1 MPSQLESSREPFD
14 YPKQTANPLYYG
26 SVRPYLTLVFAQIA
40 VGSAAIF
47 ARFALT
53 GAGPLAVSAS
63 RLTIAAV
70 ALLVLAAIRS
80 PRERTSLSRRDRLIF
95 AVAGLALAMHFAAW
109 IWSLQYTSVAI
120 STLLVA
126 TTPIWTASYDALARG
141 LRLSALA
148 FLSFAVGAVGLVMV
162 AGFTIAPPPVPGHA
176 ILGDALAVAGAI
188 GIAAYFIFIREV
200 RASFGTRAIVTQT
213 YTWAAIV
220 LIVAAAVAHQPP
232 PPLRDVSA
240 WGGIVAMAL
249 ISQLLGHTAMNSAL
263 RWFSASAVAFTTL
276 VEPIVAALLA
286 LAIFGERLTAIAVAG
301 GLLVLGAI
309 AIFIREERRGEARY
323 EVKAAL

>member
-1 MPSQLESSREPFD
+1 MKNRRMTKPSALPEAS
-14 YPKQTANPLYYG
+14 L
-26 SVRPYLTLVFAQIA
+26 RPYFVLIVAQIA

-63 RLTIAAV
+63 RLTIAAL
-70 ALLVLAAIRS
+70 ALLALAAIRR
-80 PRERTSLSRRDRLIF
+80 PEKRAALWRRDRTIF
-95 AVAGLALAMHFAAW
+95 ALAGLALAIHFAAW

-126 TTPIWTASYDALARG
+126 TTPIWTAAYDALARG

-148 FLSFAVGAVGLVMV
+148 FLSFGAGAAGLVMV
-162 AGFTIAPPPVPGHA
+162 VGFSVAAPPVPGQA
-176 ILGDALAVAGAI
+176 VFGAALAVAGAI
-188 GIAAYFIFIREV
+188 GIAAYFILIREV
-200 RASFGTRAIVTQT
+200 RASFGTRVIVTQT
-213 YTWAAIV
+213 YTWAAVV
-220 LIVAAAVAHQPP
+220 LIAAAVAAHQPP
-232 PPLRDVSA
+232 PPLSDTTA

-286 LAIFGERLTAIAVAG
+286 LAIFGERLTAIALAG
-301 GLLVLGAI
+301 GLLVLAAI
-309 AIFIREERRGEARY
+309 GVFIREERRGEAHY
-323 EVKAAL
+323 EVKAVL

>member
-1 MPSQLESSREPFD
+1 MKNRRMTKPSALPEAS
-14 YPKQTANPLYYG
+14 L
-26 SVRPYLTLVFAQIA
+26 RPYLVLTVAQIA

-70 ALLVLAAIRS
+70 ALLALAAIRS
-80 PRERTSLSRRDRLIF
+80 PRERTDLSRRDRVLF
-95 AVAGLALAMHFAAW
+95 AIAGLALAIHFAAW

-126 TTPIWTASYDALARG
+126 TTPIWTAAYDALARG

-148 FLSFAVGAVGLVMV
+148 FFSFAVAAAGLVMV
-162 AGFTIAPPPVPGHA
+162 VGYSIAPPPVPGHA
-176 ILGDALAVAGAI
+176 ALGAALAVAGAI
-188 GIAAYFIFIREV
+188 GIAAYFILIREV

-220 LIVAAAVAHQPP
+220 LIGAAVAAHQPP
-232 PPLRDVSA
+232 PPLSDTAA
-240 WGGIVAMAL
+240 WGGILAMAL

-276 VEPIVAALLA
+276 VEPIIAALLA
-286 LAIFGERLTAIAVAG
+286 LAIFGERLSAIAVAG

>member
-1 MPSQLESSREPFD
+1 MKNRRMTKPSALPEAS
-14 YPKQTANPLYYG
+14 L
-26 SVRPYLTLVFAQIA
+26 RPYLVLTVAQIA

-70 ALLVLAAIRS
+70 ALLALAAIRS
-80 PRERTSLSRRDRLIF
+80 PRERTDLSRRDRVLF
-95 AVAGLALAMHFAAW
+95 AIAGLALAIHFAAW

-126 TTPIWTASYDALARG
+126 TTPIWTAAYDTRARG

-148 FLSFAVGAVGLVMV
+148 FFSFAVAAAGLVMV
-162 AGFTIAPPPVPGHA
+162 VGYSIAPPPVPGHA
-176 ILGDALAVAGAI
+176 ALGAALAVAGAI
-188 GIAAYFIFIREV
+188 GIAAYFILIREV

-220 LIVAAAVAHQPP
+220 LIAAAIAAHQPP
-232 PPLRDVSA
+232 PPLSDTAA
-240 WGGIVAMAL
+240 WGGILAMAL

-276 VEPIVAALLA
+276 VEPIIAALLA
-286 LAIFGERLTAIAVAG
+286 LAIFGERLSAIAVAG

>member
-1 MPSQLESSREPFD
+1 MKKRRIIKPSALPQASL
-14 YPKQTANPLYYG
+14 
-26 SVRPYLTLVFAQIA
+26 RPYLVLIVAQIA

-63 RLTIAAV
+63 RLTIAAI
-70 ALLVLAAIRS
+70 ALLALAAIRRPAQS
-80 PRERTSLSRRDRLIF
+80 NKPSRRERIIF
-95 AVAGLALAMHFAAW
+95 AFAGLALAIHFAAW

-126 TTPIWTASYDALARG
+126 TTPIWTAAYDALARG

-148 FLSFAVGAVGLVMV
+148 FFSFAVAAAGLVMIV
-162 AGFTIAPPPVPGHA
+162 GYSIAPPPVPGHA
-176 ILGDALAVAGAI
+176 DLGAALAVAGAI
-188 GIAAYFIFIREV
+188 GIAAYFILIREV

-220 LIVAAAVAHQPP
+220 LIAAAIAAHQPP
-232 PPLRDVSA
+232 PPLSDTAA
-240 WGGIVAMAL
+240 WGGILAMAL

-286 LAIFGERLTAIAVAG
+286 LAIFGERLTGIAVAG

>member
-1 MPSQLESSREPFD
+1 VLI
-14 YPKQTANPLYYG
+14 
-26 SVRPYLTLVFAQIA
+26 VAQIA

-63 RLTIAAV
+63 RLTIAAI
-70 ALLVLAAIRS
+70 ALLALAAIRRPAQS
-80 PRERTSLSRRDRLIF
+80 NKPSRRERIIF
-95 AVAGLALAMHFAAW
+95 AFAGLALAIHFAAW

-126 TTPIWTASYDALARG
+126 TTPIWTAAYDALARG

-148 FLSFAVGAVGLVMV
+148 FFSFAVAAAGLVMIV
-162 AGFTIAPPPVPGHA
+162 GYSIAPPPVPGHA
-176 ILGDALAVAGAI
+176 DLGAALAVAGAI
-188 GIAAYFIFIREV
+188 GIAAYFILIREV

-220 LIVAAAVAHQPP
+220 LIAAAIAAHQPP
-232 PPLRDVSA
+232 PPLSDTAA
-240 WGGIVAMAL
+240 WGGILAMAL

-286 LAIFGERLTAIAVAG
+286 LAIFGERLTGIAVAG